1 MENAFVYRIAHDTDE
16 ARLTLIGV
24 PDKAG
29 IGAIIFRALA
39 ESKIHVDMIV
49 YNKVNASEASVSFM
63 IWKKDIP
70 EAERAAKQVAQQIR
84 AKAIK
89 IDDDM
94 ARISIIGRGL
104 HNPSGIVAEMFGVF
118 GDENI
123 NIQAITTSETRVS
136 CLVKAEETER
146 AVKLLIQKFSLDQ
159 NMKNEIPE
167 KHHEEIDFQIPFDAP
182 IDYTLLNG

>member
-1 MENAFVYRIAHDTDE
+1 MENAYVYRIAHDTNE

-49 YNKVNASEASVSFM
+49 YNKVNANETSVSFM

-70 EAERAAKQVAQQIR
+70 EAEQAAKQVAQQIG
-84 AKAIK
+84 AKAVK

-104 HNPSGIVAEMFGVF
+104 HNPSGIVAELFEVF

-136 CLVKAEETER
+136 CLVKAEETAR
-146 AVKLLIQKFSLDQ
+146 AVKLLIKKFSLER
-159 NMKNEIPE
+159 NMRKDEFE
-167 KHHEEIDFQIPFDAP
+167 MHHEEIDFQLPFDAP
-182 IDYTLLNG
+182 IDYTLLNN